1 MNGCLGL
8 SHERK
13 RKGSENVT
21 AIEQS
26 EDAHT
31 VYVFHMSFEY
41 HPKQLVFVD
50 KVLVITDSLE
60 GMVTQQEDAV

>member
-1 MNGCLGL
+1 MTLKL
-8 SHERK
+8 YLMFRQVDHR
-13 RKGSENVT
+13 

-31 VYVFHMSFEY
+31 AYVFHMSFEY